1 MFDFEKLVVYQKINA
16 LNVRVLK
23 YLSRSTD
30 IDDYLRDQ
38 WKRATLSVALN
49 LVEGS
54 GRVTPADK
62 KRFYTISRSSVNEC
76 VAILN
81 TLKGTDPL
89 KEELLKQD
97 YSDYEE
103 ISKILLAL

>member
-30 IDDYLRDQ
+30 IDNYLKDQ

-49 LVEGS
+49 LAEGS

-62 KRFYTISRSSVNEC
+62 KRFYTISRSSVN
-76 VAILN
+76 
-81 TLKGTDPL
+81 
-89 KEELLKQD
+89 
-97 YSDYEE
+97 
-103 ISKILLAL
+103 